1 MNDIDLENVPP
12 TLAATS
18 KKQIIFTYHALEK
31 MYDRE
36 LAESWIIDSLI
47 NQKPQGILKQDLN
60 KFRMYYVHPAKDGYD
75 LIIVIAIVNSPEKV
89 IRVVTTYEQNEKV
102 RVRK

>member
-1 MNDIDLENVPP
+1 
-12 TLAATS
+12 
-18 KKQIIFTYHALEK
+18 
-31 MYDRE
+31 
-36 LAESWIIDSLI
+36 
-47 NQKPQGILKQDLN
+47 
-60 KFRMYYVHPAKDGYD
+60 MYYVHPAKDGYD

>member
-47 NQKPQGILKQDLN
+47 N
-60 KFRMYYVHPAKDGYD
+60 
-75 LIIVIAIVNSPEKV
+75 
-89 IRVVTTYEQNEKV
+89 
-102 RVRK
+102 